1 MNFATALFT
10 ANTIWSFKREL
21 SFIIGTFLMVLL
33 LPIIAVTVIT
43 HTGIDEISDQLV
55 SVDIKTKAI
64 QLYYPNGKPYKLFT
78 AEVTLPAKGVYTNEF
93 GASLPPYYLFH
104 SGMDIAGKKG
114 DPITTFMPGKVIYA
128 GEIFWG
134 FGKHVIIDHGDNI
147 SSLYGHLD
155 KINVKKDQDVKPGDV
170 IGLEGSTGWS
180 TGPHLHF
187 ETRVFG
193 IPVNPK
199 SFIGGV
205 L

>member
-1 MNFATALFT
+1 
-10 ANTIWSFKREL
+10 
-21 SFIIGTFLMVLL
+21 
-33 LPIIAVTVIT
+33 
-43 HTGIDEISDQLV
+43 
-55 SVDIKTKAI
+55 
-64 QLYYPNGKPYKLFT
+64 
-78 AEVTLPAKGVYTNEF
+78 
-93 GASLPPYYLFH
+93 
-104 SGMDIAGKKG
+104 MDIAGKKG